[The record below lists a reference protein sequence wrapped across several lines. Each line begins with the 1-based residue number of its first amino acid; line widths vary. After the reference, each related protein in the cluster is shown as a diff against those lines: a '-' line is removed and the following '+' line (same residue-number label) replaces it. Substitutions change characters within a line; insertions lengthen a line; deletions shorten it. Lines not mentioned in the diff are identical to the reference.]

1 MKQGFVKV
9 AATSCAVAVADVREN
24 TRVILETIHK
34 MEDEGAKVMVL
45 PELALTGYTC
55 SDLFWQSQ
63 MIDAAKEG
71 LKEIADGTK
80 GTDALIFVGLPW
92 EQGGKLF
99 NVAAVLCHGE
109 LLGVVPKK
117 YLPNYNEFYELRHF
131 TPGKEAVTTTEFFGK
146 EVPFGMNLLFRCA
159 EMPRLKVAA
168 ELCEDLWTPNPPSV
182 AHALAGATVIV
193 NLSASDE
200 MVGKD
205 SYRRSLVSAQ
215 SARLI
220 CGYIYATAGEGESTT
235 DLVFG
240 GQHLIAENGTIL
252 AEAKRFENQIVCAD
266 LDVDRLTSERRRMT
280 TYPEQR
286 TDGYQ
291 VVKFSLTIEETKL
304 IRYFDP
310 RPFVPSDK
318 HNRDQRCDEILNI
331 QAMGLKKRLA
341 HTHCQC
347 AVIGISGGLDST
359 LALLVT
365 ARAFDLLG
373 LPRNQILSVTMP
385 CFGTTDRTYQ
395 NACELTRCLVQP

>member
-9 AATSCAVAVADVREN
+9 AAASCAVVVADVREN

-34 MEDEGAKVMVL
+34 MEGEGAKVMVL

-80 GTDALIFVGLPW
+80 ETDALIFVGLPW

-99 NVAAVLCHGE
+99 NVAAALCHGE

-131 TPGKEAVTTTEFFGK
+131 APGKEAVTTTEFFGK
-146 EVPFGMNLLFRCA
+146 EVPFGMNLLFQC
-159 EMPRLKVAA
+159 EKMPRLKVAA

-182 AHALAGATVIV
+182 AHALAGATVVV

-252 AEAKRFENQIVCAD
+252 AEAKRFENQIICAD

-291 VVKFSLTIEETKL
+291 VVRFSLAIEETKL
-304 IRYFDP
+304 TRYFDP

-341 HTHCQC
+341 HTHCQS

-373 LPRNQILSVTMP
+373 IPRKQILSVTM
-385 CFGTTDRTYQ
+385 
-395 NACELTRCLVQP
+395 LSLIHI

>member
-9 AATSCAVAVADVREN
+9 AAASCAVAVADVREN

-34 MEDEGAKVMVL
+34 MEDEGAKVISAPGAGADQL
-45 PELALTGYTC
+45 PQRFILAEPDDRL
-55 SDLFWQSQ
+55 
-63 MIDAAKEG
+63 AAERK

-117 YLPNYNEFYELRHF
+117 YLPNYNVFFRLRHF
-131 TPGKEAVTTTEFFGK
+131 TPGKKRVTTTEFFGK
-146 EVPFGMNLLFRCA
+146 EVPFGMNLLFQCA

-220 CGYIYATAGEGESTT
+220 CSYIYATAGEGESTT
-235 DLVFG
+235 DRFWRTASDCGETERFLPKQTVFR
-240 GQHLIAENGTIL
+240 ES
-252 AEAKRFENQIVCAD
+252 
-266 LDVDRLTSERRRMT
+266 DRLRGS
-280 TYPEQR
+280 
-286 TDGYQ
+286 
-291 VVKFSLTIEETKL
+291 
-304 IRYFDP
+304 
-310 RPFVPSDK
+310 
-318 HNRDQRCDEILNI
+318 RC
-331 QAMGLKKRLA
+331 
-341 HTHCQC
+341 
-347 AVIGISGGLDST
+347 
-359 LALLVT
+359 
-365 ARAFDLLG
+365 
-373 LPRNQILSVTMP
+373 
-385 CFGTTDRTYQ
+385 
-395 NACELTRCLVQP
+395 

>member
-9 AATSCAVAVADVREN
+9 AAASCAVAVADVREN

-80 GTDALIFVGLPW
+80 ETDALIFVGLPW

-220 CGYIYATAGEGESTT
+220 CGYI
-235 DLVFG
+235 
-240 GQHLIAENGTIL
+240 
-252 AEAKRFENQIVCAD
+252 
-266 LDVDRLTSERRRMT
+266 
-280 TYPEQR
+280 
-286 TDGYQ
+286 
-291 VVKFSLTIEETKL
+291 
-304 IRYFDP
+304 
-310 RPFVPSDK
+310 
-318 HNRDQRCDEILNI
+318 
-331 QAMGLKKRLA
+331 
-341 HTHCQC
+341 
-347 AVIGISGGLDST
+347 
-359 LALLVT
+359 
-365 ARAFDLLG
+365 
-373 LPRNQILSVTMP
+373 
-385 CFGTTDRTYQ
+385 
-395 NACELTRCLVQP
+395 

>member
-9 AATSCAVAVADVREN
+9 AAASCVVAVADVREN

-200 MVGKD
+200 MVGKRQLSEKPRECTVGTSDLRLYLCD
-205 SYRRSLVSAQ
+205 SRRGRVHDGS
-215 SARLI
+215 RLWRTASD
-220 CGYIYATAGEGESTT
+220 CGERNDSCRGKTVRES
-235 DLVFG
+235 
-240 GQHLIAENGTIL
+240 
-252 AEAKRFENQIVCAD
+252 
-266 LDVDRLTSERRRMT
+266 DRLRGS
-280 TYPEQR
+280 
-286 TDGYQ
+286 
-291 VVKFSLTIEETKL
+291 
-304 IRYFDP
+304 
-310 RPFVPSDK
+310 
-318 HNRDQRCDEILNI
+318 RC
-331 QAMGLKKRLA
+331 
-341 HTHCQC
+341 
-347 AVIGISGGLDST
+347 
-359 LALLVT
+359 
-365 ARAFDLLG
+365 
-373 LPRNQILSVTMP
+373 
-385 CFGTTDRTYQ
+385 
-395 NACELTRCLVQP
+395 